1 MRIRGTAVRQIMNRR
16 ADIVDKS
23 DSFGWISIALHWVT
37 AAVVLSMWFIGQS
50 ISAQS
55 SVDGLNNIRDLH
67 IAVGLVSWIL
77 LAGRIVWRMRF
88 GHPRVDGQTL
98 RTHRIAR
105 SVHYLMLLLLGC
117 MLLTGPS
124 LAWLSSSDST
134 LLSLIHLVHRT
145 SANILFAIIVLHILA
160 SLKHLM
166 FHEDDT
172 IVRMLM
178 PKK

>member
-1 MRIRGTAVRQIMNRR
+1 
-16 ADIVDKS
+16 
-23 DSFGWISIALHWVT
+23 
-37 AAVVLSMWFIGQS
+37 
-50 ISAQS
+50 
-55 SVDGLNNIRDLH
+55 
-67 IAVGLVSWIL
+67 
-77 LAGRIVWRMRF
+77 
-88 GHPRVDGQTL
+88 
-98 RTHRIAR
+98 
-105 SVHYLMLLLLGC
+105 

>member
-1 MRIRGTAVRQIMNRR
+1 MCGTAVRQIMNRR
-16 ADIVDKS
+16 ADIVDKP
-23 DSFGWISIALHWVT
+23 DSFGWISIALHR
-37 AAVVLSMWFIGQS
+37 AAAAIVLSMWFIGQS

-55 SVDGLNNIRDLH
+55 SVDGINNIRDLH
-67 IAVGLVSWIL
+67 IAVGLVSWVL
-77 LAGRIVWRMRF
+77 LVGRIVWRIKH

-105 SVHYLMLLLLGC
+105 SVHYSMLLLLGC

-124 LAWLSSSDST
+124 LAWLSSSHSE
-134 LLSLIHLVHRT
+134 LFPLILLVHRT